1 MRRSTMNS
9 TTKKKKVVAGASN
22 KITTKLKTISIVKED
37 LNMTQTCNS
46 NKELNQKTEL
56 QEIICQGPQDKPQ
69 MKRRTL
75 TNNSLGLN
83 NKCRPKTFKNL
94 DIPLIKIKIMVQ
106 PAFVKDA

>member
-1 MRRSTMNS
+1 MNS
-9 TTKKKKVVAGASN
+9 TTKKKKVEAAGASS

-46 NKELNQKTEL
+46 NNELNQKTEL

-83 NKCRPKTFKNL
+83 SKCRTKTFKRQ
-94 DIPLIKIKIMVQ
+94 DIPLIKIKIKIMVQ
-106 PAFVKDA
+106 PASVKDV